1 MIVMMVERTP
11 ILDTCTYAFLMVGI
25 CVVGFPIF
33 YAVTA
38 ATLPLDKVALVP
50 MPLIPGDQ
58 FLVNIQAAWNK
69 VHLGRQLINSFIM
82 ASGIT
87 VGKIAV
93 SMLGAFSIVYFDYRF
108 RKVAFATVFCTLMLP
123 VEVRILPTYEMAANL
138 FGPLQWLVDVVHLN
152 GLLQWI
158 TGNHFEISLEWSLLN
173 SYTGLILPLV
183 ASATCTFLF
192 RQFFLTIPEELCE
205 AAKLDG
211 ASALV
216 FFWKI
221 LLPLSTTNI
230 AALVVIEFVYG
241 WNQYLWPL
249 LVTTSPDMTT
259 AVIGLKDLIP
269 QADDVPMWNVAMAGS
284 LLVMTPPVL
293 VVLLMQR
300 WFVKGLVER
309 EK

>member
-1 MIVMMVERTP
+1 MVERTP
-11 ILDTCTYAFLMVGI
+11 ILDMLTYVFLMVGI
-25 CVVGFPIF
+25 VIVGFPII
-33 YAVTA
+33 YALIA
-38 ATLPLDKVALVP
+38 ATHTIETVSMVP
-50 MPLIPGDQ
+50 MPLIPSDQ
-58 FLVNIQAAWNK
+58 FWINIQAAWNK
-69 VHLGRQLINSFIM
+69 GDLGTQLMNSFIM

-87 VGKIAV
+87 FGKICV
-93 SMLGAFSIVYFDYRF
+93 SLLGAFSIVYFDYRL
-108 RKVAFATVFCTLMLP
+108 RTVAFVTVFCTLMLP

-138 FGPLQWLVDVVHLN
+138 FGPLQMVWDFLRLDGIVAWFIGHDIQVKLD
-152 GLLQWI
+152 L
-158 TGNHFEISLEWSLLN
+158 SLLD

-205 AAKLDG
+205 AAKIDG
-211 ASALV
+211 ASAMT
-216 FFWKI
+216 FFRKI
-221 LLPLSTTNI
+221 ILPLSKTNI

-249 LVTTSPDMTT
+249 LITTNPKMTT
-259 AVIGLKDLIP
+259 AVIGLQNLIP
-269 QADDVPMWNVAMAGS
+269 QADDLPFWNEAMAAA
-284 LLVMTPPVL
+284 LIVMLPPIL

>member
-1 MIVMMVERTP
+1 MVEKTP
-11 ILDTCTYAFLMVGI
+11 ILDTLTYLFLMAGI
-25 CVVGFPIF
+25 GVVCFPIL
-33 YAVTA
+33 YTVVA
-38 ATLPLDKVALVP
+38 ATLPMEEVSKVP

-58 FLVNIQAAWNK
+58 FLVNIQTAWERGN
-69 VHLGRQLINSFIM
+69 LGRELFNSFIM

-87 VGKIAV
+87 FGKIVV
-93 SMLGAFSIVYFDYRF
+93 SLLGAFSIVYFDYRF
-108 RKVAFATVFCTLMLP
+108 RTVAFVTVFCTLMLP

-138 FGPLQWLVDVVHLN
+138 LGPVQSLWNWLDPEWL
-152 GLLQWI
+152 I
-158 TGNHFEISLEWSLLN
+158 TWFSRHDIEVNLEWSLLD

-192 RQFFLTIPEELCE
+192 RQFFLTVPEELCE
-205 AAKLDG
+205 AAKMDG
-211 ASALV
+211 ASPMV
-216 FFWKI
+216 FFRKI
-221 LLPLSTTNI
+221 LLPLSKTNI

-249 LVTTSPDMTT
+249 LITTDPKMTT
-259 AVIGLKDLIP
+259 AVIGLKNLIP
-269 QADDVPMWNVAMAGS
+269 SPEDPPDWHIAMAGA
-284 LLVMTPPVL
+284 LLVMLPPIL

>member
-1 MIVMMVERTP
+1 MVERTP
-11 ILDTCTYAFLMVGI
+11 ILDTLTYGFLMLGI
-25 CVVGFPIF
+25 CIVGFPIF
-33 YAVTA
+33 YTIVA
-38 ATLPLDKVALVP
+38 ATLPLEQVSKIP
-50 MPLIPGDQ
+50 MPLVPGNQ
-58 FLVNIQAAWNK
+58 FWVNMQTAWHHG
-69 VHLGRQLINSFIM
+69 HLGRELTNSFIM

-87 VGKIAV
+87 FGKIVV

-123 VEVRILPTYEMAANL
+123 VEVRILPTYEVAANI
-138 FGPLQWLVDVVHLN
+138 FGPLQWFIDTLHINDLI
-152 GLLQWI
+152 QWWV
-158 TGNHFEISLEWSLLN
+158 GNDFEISLQWSLLD

-192 RQFFLTIPEELCE
+192 RQFFLTVPEELCE

-211 ASALV
+211 ASPMK
-216 FFWKI
+216 FFTRI
-221 LLPLSTTNI
+221 LLPLSVTNI

-249 LVTTSPDMTT
+249 LITTNPKMTT
-259 AVIGLKDLIP
+259 AVIGLQHLIP
-269 QADDVPMWNVAMAGS
+269 QMDDIPYWNVAMAGS
-284 LLVMTPPVL
+284 LLVMLPPIL

>member
-1 MIVMMVERTP
+1 MVERTP
-11 ILDTCTYAFLMVGI
+11 ILDTLTYLFLMLGI
-25 CVVGFPIF
+25 CIVGFPIF
-33 YAVTA
+33 YTFVA
-38 ATLPLDKVALVP
+38 ATLPLEEVSKIP

-58 FLVNIQAAWNK
+58 FWVNIQAAWHQG
-69 VHLGRQLINSFIM
+69 HLARQLTNSFIM

-87 VGKIAV
+87 IGKIVV

-123 VEVRILPTYEMAANL
+123 VEVRILPTYEIAANI
-138 FGPLQWLVDVVHLN
+138 FGPLQWFIDTLHLN
-152 GLLQWI
+152 ALIQWWV
-158 TGNHFEISLEWSLLN
+158 GNDFEISLQWSLLD

-192 RQFFLTIPEELCE
+192 RQFFLTVPEELCE

-211 ASALV
+211 ASAMK
-216 FFWKI
+216 FFFRI
-221 LLPLSTTNI
+221 LLPLSVTNI

-249 LVTTSPDMTT
+249 LITTNPDMTT
-259 AVIGLKDLIP
+259 AVIGLQHLIP
-269 QADDVPMWNVAMAGS
+269 QVDDIPYWNIAMAGS
-284 LLVMTPPVL
+284 LLVMLPPIL
-293 VVLLMQR
+293 VVLFMQR

>member
-1 MIVMMVERTP
+1 MMVERTP
-11 ILDTCTYAFLMVGI
+11 LLDVFTYVFLLLGI

-38 ATLPLDKVALVP
+38 ATLPLEEVVRVP
-50 MPLIPGDQ
+50 MPLLPGDQ
-58 FLVNIQAAWNK
+58 FFVNAGAAWNEG
-69 VHLGRQLINSFIM
+69 HLGRQIINSFIM

-87 VGKIAV
+87 AGKIAV

-123 VEVRILPTYEMAANL
+123 VEVRILPTYEMAANM
-138 FGPLQWLVDVVHLN
+138 FGPLQWLVDTLHLGAVV
-152 GLLQWI
+152 GWF
-158 TGNHFEISLEWSLLN
+158 TGHEFNVSLEWSLLN

-211 ASALV
+211 ASAMA
-216 FFWKI
+216 FFRRI

-249 LVTTSPDMTT
+249 LVTTTPDMTT

-269 QADDVPMWNVAMAGS
+269 QADDLPTWNVAMAGS
-284 LLVMTPPVL
+284 LFVMAPPVL
-293 VVLLMQR
+293 VVLFMQR

>member
-1 MIVMMVERTP
+1 MVERTP
-11 ILDTCTYAFLMVGI
+11 ILDMLTYIFLMAGI
-25 CVVGFPIF
+25 VIVGFPII
-33 YAVTA
+33 YALIA
-38 ATLPLDKVALVP
+38 ATHTIETVSMVP
-50 MPLIPGDQ
+50 MPLIPSDQ
-58 FLVNIQAAWNK
+58 FWVNMQAAWNK
-69 VHLGRQLINSFIM
+69 GDLGTQLMNSFIM

-87 VGKIAV
+87 FGKICV
-93 SMLGAFSIVYFDYRF
+93 SLLGAFSIVYFDYRL
-108 RKVAFATVFCTLMLP
+108 RTVAFVTVFCTLMLP

-138 FGPLQWLVDVVHLN
+138 FGPLQMVWDFLRLDGIVAWFIGHDIQVKLD
-152 GLLQWI
+152 L
-158 TGNHFEISLEWSLLN
+158 SLLD

-205 AAKLDG
+205 AAKIDG
-211 ASALV
+211 ASAMT
-216 FFWKI
+216 FFRKI
-221 LLPLSTTNI
+221 ILPLSKTNI

-249 LVTTSPDMTT
+249 LITTDPDMTT
-259 AVIGLKDLIP
+259 AVIGLQNLIP
-269 QADDVPMWNVAMAGS
+269 QADDLPFWNEAMAAA
-284 LLVMTPPVL
+284 LIVMLPPIL

>member
-1 MIVMMVERTP
+1 MVERTP
-11 ILDTCTYAFLMVGI
+11 ILDALTYLFLMVGI
-25 CVVGFPIF
+25 CIVGFPIF
-33 YAVTA
+33 YTFVA
-38 ATLPLDKVALVP
+38 ASLPLEEVSKVP
-50 MPLIPGDQ
+50 MPLMPGDQ
-58 FLVNIQAAWNK
+58 FWVNVNEAWTQGN
-69 VHLGRQLINSFIM
+69 LGRQLMNSFIM

-87 VGKIAV
+87 AGKIVV

-123 VEVRILPTYEMAANL
+123 VEVRILPTYEIAANL
-138 FGPLQWLVDVVHLN
+138 FGPLQWLIDTLHLN
-152 GLLQWI
+152 SLFQWWM
-158 TGNHFEISLEWSLLN
+158 GNDFEISLEWSLLD

-192 RQFFLTIPEELCE
+192 RQFFLTVPEELCE

-211 ASALV
+211 ASAMTFL
-216 FFWKI
+216 WRI
-221 LLPLSTTNI
+221 LLPLSLTNI

-249 LVTTSPDMTT
+249 LITTNPDMTT

-269 QADDVPMWNVAMAGS
+269 QVDDIPYWNIAMAGS
-284 LLVMTPPVL
+284 LLVMAPPIL
-293 VVLLMQR
+293 VVLFMQR